1 MSGNSDKQGSGL
13 ESTGNAALPA
23 AGAGSGNVVLPPAG
37 AGVEARAACRV
48 DLAGGTMD
56 MWPLYLFHPG
66 AVVVNIAVQVMTR
79 CRIMATEGEGI
90 ELVSLDT
97 GLADRF
103 ADMQALREARRYK
116 HGLAVHLLRFFYAN

>member
-1 MSGNSDKQGSGL
+1 MSENSSKQASG
-13 ESTGNAALPA
+13 
-23 AGAGSGNVVLPPAG
+23 VV
-37 AGVEARAACRV
+37 ARAACRV

-66 AVVVNIAVQVMTR
+66 AVVVNIAIRVMTT
-79 CRIMATEGEGI
+79 CRIIPIADGGI

-103 ADMQALREARRYK
+103 PNMQALCEAAKYRHK
-116 HGLAVHLLRFFYAN
+116 LAVHLLRFFYADWRARLRIPAGDSF